1 MRTVPL
7 AVPVIALVPEA
18 FIYYLVLNTVPGI
31 E

>member
-7 AVPVIALVPEA
+7 VLHIMALVPEA
-18 FIYYLVLNTVPGI
+18 FLYSLVHNTGYDI